1 MQTKKLRFAVPVF
14 PGTNCDHDAEHVLGT
29 VLGQDVRMLWHDAR
43 SLQGADVV
51 VVPGGFA
58 HGDYLR
64 TGAIARFSPVMK
76 AVAAHA
82 KAGKPVLG
90 ICNGFQV
97 LCEAGLLP
105 GVLTRN
111 LHLQFACKF
120 VNLRVENIRT
130 AFTNRCYPGQV
141 LRMPIAHGEGRYTLH
156 ARDLKA
162 LEAAGGVAFRYCDDD
177 GNVTA
182 AANPNGTMSNIAG
195 VANAKGNVVGL
206 MPHPERASEEVVG
219 SADGRVLFE
228 SVIESL
234 TGAVPVAA

>member
-1 MQTKKLRFAVPVF
+1 MPAMKRLRFAVPVF

-43 SLQGADVV
+43 SLKGADVV

-82 KAGKPVLG
+82 RAGKPVIG

-111 LHLQFACKF
+111 LSLQFACKF
-120 VNLRVENIRT
+120 VHLKVENLET
-130 AFTNRCYPGQV
+130 VFTRRCFPGQV
-141 LRMPIAHGEGRYTLH
+141 LRMPIAHGEGRYTIH

-162 LEAAGGVAFRYCDDD
+162 LKKSGGVVFRYSDED
-177 GNVTA
+177 GNITPA
-182 AANPNGTMSNIAG
+182 SNPNGATDNIAG
-195 VANAKGNVVGL
+195 VMNARGNVVGL
-206 MPHPERASEEVVG
+206 MPHPERAAEEVLG
-219 SADGRVLFE
+219 STDGRLLFE

-234 TGAVPVAA
+234 N